1 MQRIFKSDKREFFMT
16 KDTKEQNER
25 AKELEVV
32 EEHNSENHWK
42 WRMSMVKAIAKCID
56 PELFGLKGL
65 YVFGSTKNAQ
75 AGPMSDIDLIAHVEA
90 TDDQIE
96 HLKLWIRGW
105 SLCLSEMN
113 FLKTGYRT
121 DGLIDLHI
129 ITDEDIKNQTPFATK
144 ITAVSDRARKLPIGK
159 EEGQA

>member
-1 MQRIFKSDKREFFMT
+1 MK
-16 KDTKEQNER
+16 KDSKEQNER

-32 EEHNSENHWK
+32 SEHNSENHWK
-42 WRMSMVKAIAKCID
+42 WRMSMVKAIAKCIV

-90 TDDQIE
+90 TDDQIAL
-96 HLKLWIRGW
+96 LKTWIRGW

-129 ITDEDIKNQTPFATK
+129 VTDEDIKHQTPFATK
-144 ITAVSDRARKLPIGK
+144 ITAISDRARKIPIGK
-159 EEGQA
+159 EEEQA